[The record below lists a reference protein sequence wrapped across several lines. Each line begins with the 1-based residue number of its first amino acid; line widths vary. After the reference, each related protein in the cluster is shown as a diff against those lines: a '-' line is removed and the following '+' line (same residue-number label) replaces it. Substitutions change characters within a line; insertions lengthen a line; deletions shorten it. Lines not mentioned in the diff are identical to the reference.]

1 MTILTPTN
9 EAEAAEMVREA
20 RAARRPLAVQGGG
33 TRSGFGRP
41 VQAEAVLSTRAL
53 SGVVFHEPAEL
64 VIRAKAGTPMR
75 EIEASLAAHNQ
86 FLPFEPMDHRAIYA
100 SEGEPT
106 IGAVAACNISA
117 PRRIIGGAA
126 RDSLIG
132 VRLVNGRGE
141 AIQSGGR
148 VMKNVTGLDLVKLA
162 AGAHGALGLIT
173 EVTFKL
179 LPLPQTQRTLALRS
193 LDDATAVAA
202 LTAALGSP
210 FSVTGAAHVPAD
222 HGARALTLIRLEGFA
237 ESVAY
242 RGDRLM
248 QTLSAQGKADWL
260 ADDEAAQ
267 AWADVRDARSLAE
280 PRDAALWRI
289 SVPPTRGPGVAAEI
303 ASQRKARWF
312 YDWGGGLIWLATPE
326 TDGAGAGLVQSIA
339 RAAQGHATL
348 MRASEATRAAVS
360 VFQPLSDVEMRLTQG
375 VKASFDPDRIV
386 NPGRMHAGV

>member
-1 MTILTPTN
+1 MTILTPKT
-9 EAEAAEMVREA
+9 ETEAADVVREA
-20 RAARRPLAVQGGG
+20 RAARRPLAIQGGG
-33 TRSGFGRP
+33 TRAGLGRP
-41 VQAEAVLSTRAL
+41 VQADAVLSTRAM
-53 SGVVFHEPAEL
+53 SGIVFHEPAEL

-75 EIEASLAAHNQ
+75 EIEASLAAHGQ
-86 FLPFEPMDHRAIYA
+86 FLPFEPMDHRAVYA
-100 SEGEPT
+100 TQGEPT
-106 IGAVAACNISA
+106 IGAVAACNISG

-141 AIQSGGR
+141 AVQSGGR
-148 VMKNVTGLDLVKLA
+148 VMKNVTGLDLVKLS

-179 LPLPQTQRTLALRS
+179 LPQPQTQRTLVLRN
-193 LDDATAVAA
+193 LDDATAIAA

-210 FSVTGAAHVPAD
+210 FSVTGAAHLPPH
-222 HGARALTLIRLEGFA
+222 HGNKAQTLIRLEGFA

-260 ADDEAAQ
+260 AEDEAAQ
-267 AWADVRDARSLAE
+267 VWADIRDARPLAE

-289 SVPPTRGPGVAAEI
+289 SVPPTRGSGVAAEI
-303 ASQRKARWF
+303 ASRRKARWF
-312 YDWGGGLIWLATPE
+312 FDWGGGLIWLATPE
-326 TDGAGAGLVQSIA
+326 ADGAGASLVQSIA
-339 RAAQGHATL
+339 SAAQGHATL
-348 MRASEATRAAVS
+348 MRASATTRAAVS
-360 VFQPLSDVEMRLTQG
+360 VFQPPSDVEMRLTQG
-375 VKASFDPDRIV
+375 VKASFDPDRII